1 MTLFCRRLLLSAL
14 FLGAGHAA
22 AASQQVFRCGPDG
35 RVYSQ
40 TPCKDGYEVKADD
53 ARSAEQRKA
62 AEDIARR
69 EEKRAEKM
77 TRERQARE
85 AAAGTPVVAVIANP
99 AGWRTWR
106 PTTPLVAT
114 TQTWPR
120 FAAIRLSSWS
130 SI

>member
-99 AGWRTWR
+99 AAAKAAAPVAPAASAAKAKKKR
-106 PTTPLVAT
+106 PAGKPA
-114 TQTWPR
+114 QP
-120 FAAIRLSSWS
+120 
-130 SI
+130 